1 MADYDVGLIDDDL
14 HMARMIKSAVEERS
28 DYDVN
33 VDVYLP
39 GEKPEDIED
48 KVGGQNGI
56 ESSDYDVV
64 VTDHSLPWGFSG
76 MDVFLEGARDDSSM
90 GIVLATNAID
100 GYEGFDLEKVRQAD
114 AANQNVAYTT
124 KRNAASDIPEKLD
137 EVIEST
143 HEEM

>member
-14 HMARMIKSAVEERS
+14 HMAKMIKTAVEERS
-28 DYDVN
+28 DYDID

-39 GEKPEDIED
+39 GEEPEDIEEEIGFQQG
-48 KVGGQNGI
+48 V

-76 MDVFLEGARDDSSM
+76 MDVFLEGARDDAST
-90 GIVLATNAID
+90 GVVLATNAID
-100 GYEGFDLEKVRQAD
+100 GYEGFDVDKARRVD
-114 AANQNVAYTT
+114 ARNQNVAYTT
-124 KRNAASDIPEKLD
+124 KRNATSRIPEKLD

-143 HEEM
+143 HE